1 MAIHEMNLQPRYYD
15 YIKNGTKR
23 IELRLFDEKR
33 QKIKLGDEI
42 IFSKSESDKF
52 VAKVIGL
59 LRYDTF
65 EHLFNDFDIN
75 VLADDSMSKDE
86 LLDVLEEFYTP
97 QKQKQ
102 YSVIGIRV
110 ELIS

>member
-75 VLADDSMSKDE
+75 ILADGSMSKDE
-86 LLDVLEEFYTP
+86 LLNVLEEFYTP

-102 YSVIGIRV
+102 YGVIGIRV
-110 ELIS
+110 EL

>member
-86 LLDVLEEFYTP
+86 LLNVLEEFYTP

-102 YSVIGIRV
+102 YGVIGIRV
-110 ELIS
+110 ELKS

>member
-75 VLADDSMSKDE
+75 VLADDSMSKGE

-102 YSVIGIRV
+102 YV
-110 ELIS
+110 LL

>member
-1 MAIHEMNLQPRYYD
+1 MTIHEMNLQPRYYD

-52 VAKVIGL
+52 IAKVIGL

-75 VLADDSMSKDE
+75 VLADNSMSKDE

-102 YSVIGIRV
+102 YGVIGIRV
-110 ELIS
+110 EL

>member
-33 QKIKLGDEI
+33 QKIKLGDKI

-75 VLADDSMSKDE
+75 ILADSSMSKDE

-102 YSVIGIRV
+102 YGVIGIRI
-110 ELIS
+110 EL